1 MASGQATEVTMSKK
15 RKRLAAFKRHVEYWR
30 DRLGISDFDIYVE
43 QGTLDDGTLADVTRD
58 VDSRSCVIRLHA
70 PPDGDDD
77 LDHLSSLARHEMIH
91 VLLADLSA
99 LAHSREA
106 THAEI
111 ERAEEALVV
120 RLTRLL

>member
-1 MASGQATEVTMSKK
+1 MSKK
-15 RKRLAAFKRHVEYWR
+15 KKKRLKRLKRLKEFESRVEHWR
-30 DRLGISDFDIYVE
+30 DLLGITSFDLSVE

-58 VDSRSCVIRLHA
+58 VDSRSCAVRLHE
-70 PPDGDDD
+70 PPEGNDD
-77 LDHLSSLARHEMIH
+77 LDSLARHEMIH